1 MMRSSPV
8 LLLDRPLL
16 DALRHDLT
24 EADWRVGTVQSM
36 VSPAANRALS
46 ADQLTPASVE
56 LEGNNSPAALLTK
69 LFILAE
75 ALTPQECQDAFP
87 SLTPDGAVQLGLVQR
102 TGEGNFCAQVD
113 LRPHAATLPLA
124 SGRSVEENWWVAS
137 DLAQAQTGEPPSEDY
152 VLGIASA
159 STTLLGLTVRRKVES
174 ALDVGCG
181 SGILALYLATHASRV
196 VATDV
201 SERAC
206 MFTRFNAYLNQ
217 VDIDVRQ
224 GSLFE
229 PVREETF
236 DLITSNPPFV
246 ITPQAVRARTNLEY
260 RDGMM
265 ERDSLIPLILQ
276 EGLGHLAPGGTLQML
291 ANWEVGAEPWQA
303 RPEAWVERASAPLL
317 EEGLSV
323 RAWVVQRDLVDV
335 PTYATWWMRDAHGDG
350 ADRDSWNAEL
360 REWITD
366 FDVVG
371 TKQVGL
377 GSINVSVT
385 QGAEGLVVVSE
396 YLPEGAAPDGE
407 AALTALTSLVLPKQ
421 WASIPLERGE
431 DVREVR
437 YYRPGEPNPELIVLT
452 QGRAGGRER
461 QVSSAVAAL
470 VGVADGELSAGQVM
484 PAIAALLGK
493 ESEEI
498 VAEVRAAL
506 PELLRSGTLRFTA
519 EA

>member
-1 MMRSSPV
+1 MRTSPE
-8 LLLDRPLL
+8 LLLDHALL
-16 DALRHDLT
+16 DALRKDLAQ
-24 EADWRVGTVQSM
+24 ADWYVGTVKSM
-36 VSPAANRALS
+36 LSPAANQALD
-46 ADQLTPASVE
+46 ADQLVPASVE
-56 LEGNNSPAALLTK
+56 LEDNSSPASLLTR

-75 ALTPQECQDAFP
+75 PLTQEECQAVFP
-87 SLTPDGAVQLGLVQR
+87 TLTPDGAVHLGLVQKKD
-102 TGEGNFCAQVD
+102 EGDFVAAVD
-113 LRPHAATLPLA
+113 LRPHAATLRPPEGEA
-124 SGRSVEENWWVAS
+124 SERNWWVAS
-137 DLAQAQTGEPPSEDY
+137 DLAQAQTGAPTPQDY

-159 STTLLGLTVRRKVES
+159 STTLLGLTIRRQVNS

-181 SGILALYLATHASRV
+181 SGILALYLATHANRV
-196 VATDV
+196 VATDI

-206 MFTRFNAYLNQ
+206 MFTRFNAALNQ
-217 VDIDVRQ
+217 LDIDVRQ

-229 PVREETF
+229 PVQGEKF

-246 ITPQAVRARTNLEY
+246 ITPQSVRARTNLEY

-265 ERDSLIPLILQ
+265 ERDSLIPLILR
-276 EGLGHLAPGGTLQML
+276 EGLEHLAPGGILQML

-366 FDVVG
+366 FDMVG

-385 QGAEGLVVVSE
+385 PGAEGLVVVSE

-421 WASIPLERGE
+421 WETIPLERAE

-437 YYRPGEPNPELIVLT
+437 YYRPGEPDPELILLT